1 MLRFPYI
8 PFFNISKC
16 FSTACLIETFKRAEC
31 APLKKSNNITNHN
44 TFLNTKNDLI
54 CLGQKT
60 VFNRKLNFTWAKLLA
75 WLQSESC
82 KYNSSRFFNSNVSFW
97 HVWWVLNFT
106 NKCGRITVHNDVH
119 LSKDNWKK
127 GTDCGLSCWARTCVG
142 VASHQSE
149 LRSRRAKFSLPNPTK
164 F

>member
-8 PFFNISKC
+8 LFFNISKC

-60 VFNRKLNFTWAKLLA
+60 VFNRKTKL
-75 WLQSESC
+75 
-82 KYNSSRFFNSNVSFW
+82 Y
-97 HVWWVLNFT
+97 
-106 NKCGRITVHNDVH
+106 
-119 LSKDNWKK
+119 LSQ
-127 GTDCGLSCWARTCVG
+127 TFGLTA
-142 VASHQSE
+142 E
-149 LRSRRAKFSLPNPTK
+149 
-164 F
+164 